1 MEAYRNSFEGMTA
14 VPLRI
19 SQAHEKLQANLK
31 MKYLQG
37 WGFSSRV
44 RKLNEHVMR
53 PQVQSLAPIMH
64 NTHTHTHPFH
74 ALICEMAGQHSTELS
89 AKAEI
94 QILPKEGVSERQATQ
109 VDMKWEISYR
119 NKFLQTSE
127 K

>member
-1 MEAYRNSFEGMTA
+1 
-14 VPLRI
+14 
-19 SQAHEKLQANLK
+19 

-37 WGFSSRV
+37 WGFSSRG

-53 PQVQSLAPIMH
+53 PQVQSPAPIMH
-64 NTHTHTHPFH
+64 NTHTFH
-74 ALICEMAGQHSTELS
+74 ALICELAGQHSTELS

-94 QILPKEGVSERQATQ
+94 QILPKAGDSDRQTTEVGTKWKVS
-109 VDMKWEISYR
+109 DR